1 VRGLALATLI
11 GSTVVAVAGCGS
23 STMPTTAPF
32 VSCLASGLA
41 VEGGQ
46 IAVLSIHGA
55 SCLTAEH
62 VMTGVIVGLNAG
74 KSIDGAPTPV
84 EGWNC
89 LIYDGNQATC
99 TRGHAILYAQYI
111 RS

>member
-1 VRGLALATLI
+1 
-11 GSTVVAVAGCGS
+11 
-23 STMPTTAPF
+23 MPAAAPF
-32 VSCLASGLA
+32 ASCLASGLA

-74 KSIDGAPTPV
+74 KSIDGAPTLV

-89 LIYDGNQATC
+89 LTYDGNQATC
-99 TRGHAILYAQYI
+99 TRGHATLYAQYI
-111 RS
+111 RP